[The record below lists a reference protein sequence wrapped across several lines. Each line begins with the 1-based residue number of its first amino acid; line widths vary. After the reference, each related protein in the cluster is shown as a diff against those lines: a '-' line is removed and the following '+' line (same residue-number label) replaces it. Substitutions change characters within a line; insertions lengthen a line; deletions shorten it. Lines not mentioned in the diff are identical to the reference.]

1 MLLPS
6 AAHAPSVA
14 GDSPIALAPAS
25 VWARG
30 FLQPRG
36 VAVNVHGVVFVAD
49 RLAGTVTR
57 IAPDQSMTVV
67 ARGLERPV
75 GLAFDSEGRL
85 LVAEERAGRVTRLE
99 RHGART
105 TLVSGVKQPRW
116 LDVAEDGTVFIAARR
131 LTRGTDPEPDDES
144 AEPEAILA
152 LTPTGALTIFADGFR
167 ALRGI
172 VSSDGV
178 LYAAT
183 DGRRGEP
190 MADGAVFEIPI
201 LPGARAGTA
210 RALGFPGS
218 FTRPTALAQDRLGA
232 LFLTTQELSTDGQRT
247 GRAIAKLHPN
257 GRVSLFAGGLDHPQ
271 GLGFDA
277 AGNLYVA
284 DGPSG
289 RIFRFLSP
297 PAPELDPLA
306 VFTNEPS
313 VRVRGSAA
321 PASRLDGRV
330 DGGGSL
336 FTTQGGASGGFALT
350 IALTRNAANTIEVF
364 ATAYRGDGLTGGPA
378 EATVRHDDVPPETT
392 ITEGPSSPTDATTAT
407 FSFVGVDDVTPAGD
421 LRFAWRLDDRPF
433 SEFAESRSVTL
444 ADLGDGAHT
453 FEVLARDRAGNADPT
468 PATRTFTV
476 SRSQIALVEPA
487 PGATVPAGLSLV
499 RGTVATG
506 GQELG
511 VTVNGV
517 AAAVYGNTF
526 AALVPLTE
534 TTTSLQIVATTA
546 AGGSAYQDVPVTV
559 TGAIDSPFL
568 LVTSPQS
575 GVAPLT
581 VGFTL
586 LGASASATLQA
597 DFDGNGAADFAGPR
611 LDGQVFTYTQP
622 GLYTPLVTVIDAQGH
637 RATVPAVIQVFDRA
651 ILDGLLQSKWMALRD
666 ALRRGDVGQALTQIS
681 AGARSR
687 YQQAFT
693 TLTPDLPAVDSI
705 LTDVRFI
712 RVRGPEA
719 IFEMSRTD
727 AGILKSFEVR
737 FHVDA
742 DGFWRVRSF

>member
-1 MLLPS
+1 MFLPS

-232 LFLTTQELSTDGQRT
+232 LFLTT
-247 GRAIAKLHPN
+247 
-257 GRVSLFAGGLDHPQ
+257 
-271 GLGFDA
+271 
-277 AGNLYVA
+277 
-284 DGPSG
+284 
-289 RIFRFLSP
+289 
-297 PAPELDPLA
+297 
-306 VFTNEPS
+306 
-313 VRVRGSAA
+313 
-321 PASRLDGRV
+321 
-330 DGGGSL
+330 
-336 FTTQGGASGGFALT
+336 
-350 IALTRNAANTIEVF
+350 
-364 ATAYRGDGLTGGPA
+364 
-378 EATVRHDDVPPETT
+378 
-392 ITEGPSSPTDATTAT
+392 
-407 FSFVGVDDVTPAGD
+407 SF
-421 LRFAWRLDDRPF
+421 
-433 SEFAESRSVTL
+433 
-444 ADLGDGAHT
+444 
-453 FEVLARDRAGNADPT
+453 
-468 PATRTFTV
+468 
-476 SRSQIALVEPA
+476 
-487 PGATVPAGLSLV
+487 
-499 RGTVATG
+499 
-506 GQELG
+506 
-511 VTVNGV
+511 
-517 AAAVYGNTF
+517 
-526 AALVPLTE
+526 
-534 TTTSLQIVATTA
+534 
-546 AGGSAYQDVPVTV
+546 
-559 TGAIDSPFL
+559 
-568 LVTSPQS
+568 
-575 GVAPLT
+575 
-581 VGFTL
+581 
-586 LGASASATLQA
+586 
-597 DFDGNGAADFAGPR
+597 
-611 LDGQVFTYTQP
+611 
-622 GLYTPLVTVIDAQGH
+622 
-637 RATVPAVIQVFDRA
+637 
-651 ILDGLLQSKWMALRD
+651 
-666 ALRRGDVGQALTQIS
+666 
-681 AGARSR
+681 
-687 YQQAFT
+687 
-693 TLTPDLPAVDSI
+693 
-705 LTDVRFI
+705 
-712 RVRGPEA
+712 
-719 IFEMSRTD
+719 
-727 AGILKSFEVR
+727 
-737 FHVDA
+737 
-742 DGFWRVRSF
+742 